1 MRFIFMYDIMKSV
14 KKVEVMLEG
23 GSIMNL
29 FDKLNISRILE
40 NLAIVQNST
49 TVIVIQTIIYALIII
64 ILILI
69 IILMIL
75 DSK

>member
-1 MRFIFMYDIMKSV
+1 MCFIFMYDIMKPV
-14 KKVEVMLEG
+14 KKVGVMLEG

-75 DSK
+75 DRK

>member
-1 MRFIFMYDIMKSV
+1 MCFIFMYGIMKPV

-29 FDKLNISRILE
+29 FDKFNIFRILE

-64 ILILI
+64 ILVLI

-75 DSK
+75 DRK

>member
-14 KKVEVMLEG
+14 KKVEIMLEG

-75 DSK
+75 DRK

>member
-1 MRFIFMYDIMKSV
+1 MRFIFMYGIMKPV

-29 FDKLNISRILE
+29 FDKLNIFRILE

-69 IILMIL
+69 IILMML
-75 DSK
+75 DRK

>member
-1 MRFIFMYDIMKSV
+1 MCFIFMYGIMKHV

-29 FDKLNISRILE
+29 FDKLNIFRILE

-64 ILILI
+64 ILVLI

-75 DSK
+75 DRK

>member
-75 DSK
+75 DRK

>member
-1 MRFIFMYDIMKSV
+1 MCFIFMYDIMKPV

-64 ILILI
+64 ILVLI

-75 DSK
+75 DRK

>member
-29 FDKLNISRILE
+29 FDKLNIFRILE

-75 DSK
+75 DRK

>member
-1 MRFIFMYDIMKSV
+1 MRFIFMYGIMKPV

-29 FDKLNISRILE
+29 FDKFNISRILE

-69 IILMIL
+69 IVLMML
-75 DSK
+75 DRK

>member
-1 MRFIFMYDIMKSV
+1 MCFIFMYDIMKPV

-29 FDKLNISRILE
+29 FDKLNIFRILE

-64 ILILI
+64 ILVLI

-75 DSK
+75 DRK

>member
-14 KKVEVMLEG
+14 KKVEVILEG

>member
-64 ILILI
+64 ILVLI

-75 DSK
+75 DRK

>member
-1 MRFIFMYDIMKSV
+1 MCFIFMYGIMKPV

-29 FDKLNISRILE
+29 FDKLNIFRILE

-49 TVIVIQTIIYALIII
+49 TVIVIQTITYALIII
-64 ILILI
+64 ILVLI

-75 DSK
+75 DRK

>member
-1 MRFIFMYDIMKSV
+1 MRFIFMYGIMKPV
-14 KKVEVMLEG
+14 KKAEVMLEG

-75 DSK
+75 DRK